1 MTRVLFIRDESQM
14 KEWMTD
20 ELTWQDVYAQK
31 PVEYLEA
38 IARGE
43 TPVWSSDLKKY
54 VYGDD
59 SSEVVLGG
67 SNEST
72 KTEESDDP
80 QSSESVDT
88 TYHFKTLIN

>member
-1 MTRVLFIRDESQM
+1 MFTHRNL
-14 KEWMTD
+14 
-20 ELTWQDVYAQK
+20 
-31 PVEYLEA
+31 EYLEA

-72 KTEESDDP
+72 KTEETTDP
-80 QSSESVDT
+80 QSKMGVDT
-88 TYHFKTLIN
+88 DLPF

>member
-1 MTRVLFIRDESQM
+1 M
-14 KEWMTD
+14 KEWMTN

-38 IARGE
+38 ISRGE

-72 KTEESDDP
+72 KTEGTTDP
-80 QSSESVDT
+80 QSKMGVDT
-88 TYHFKTLIN
+88 DLPF